1 MEGVAVQN
9 AEDLEELMK
18 DPDKIDT
25 NGTQH
30 LKNGNNPY
38 KHFVSLIWIP
48 YSHSKYKLFPVEEC
62 VLFDNLTICSFL
74 PSSISLRPPAL
85 LLSSLSCLSAC
96 LSFLPWT
103 LFTCGACLP

>member
-9 AEDLEELMK
+9 AADLEDIMK

-38 KHFVSLIWIP
+38 KHFVSLTL
-48 YSHSKYKLFPVEEC
+48 HL
-62 VLFDNLTICSFL
+62 D
-74 PSSISLRPPAL
+74 
-85 LLSSLSCLSAC
+85 
-96 LSFLPWT
+96 T
-103 LFTCGACLP
+103 LFSQ